1 MSQKTLISYYQNKQ
15 KKDKRRISDLLSG
28 RSSTAK
34 AKRRAMPTSSATPAV
49 AEESTSAA
57 ATSAA
62 ATSAAATSA
71 AATSAAATS
80 PFASRGESEMEDI
93 LISPLT
99 IESGGESEESTLPLS
114 RARKRRRTEKGREE
128 QHSDGNFS
136 KIFKI
141 SKYLI
146 KIFYNI

>member
-28 RSSTAK
+28 RSSTTK
-34 AKRRAMPTSSATPAV
+34 AKRRVIPTSSATPVV
-49 AEESTSAA
+49 AEASTSAA
-57 ATSAA
+57 AISAA
-62 ATSAAATSA
+62 ATSVATSL
-71 AATSAAATS
+71 
-80 PFASRGESEMEDI
+80 FARERGESAMEDI
-93 LISPLT
+93 LSPLT
-99 IESGGESEESTLPLS
+99 IPSGEESEESRVLPLT

-136 KIFKI
+136 KIFKT

-146 KIFYNI
+146 KYFIMCNLFH